1 MSLKLAMPVSNARI
15 FKGEQ
20 SAFVAGGREVARLAE
35 EGHTY
40 TMRVIMCTG
49 GFKVLIVP
57 PRDKPAEEVGLPY
70 YLER

>member
-1 MSLKLAMPVSNARI
+1 MLKLTKPVSSARI

-35 EGHTY
+35 EGKTY

-49 GFKVLIVP
+49 GFKVMIVP
-57 PRDKPAEEVGLPY
+57 PRGLGGLPY